1 MLEQLNW
8 ANEKVSI
15 AKLTKNLTIVDAVLP
30 SDTDTGRFSEWL

>member
-15 AKLTKNLTIVDAVLP
+15 AKLTKNLMIVDAVLP
-30 SDTDTGRFSEWL
+30 SDTDMGRFSE